1 MKISSLLLLALA
13 LPALPTAH
21 AWQAGEFYNGMPRAE
36 VETALK
42 SWQFAK
48 LTTLG
53 ADALLAQDPSDQP
66 GARNYEFQ
74 FCNDKLVGFEQLV
87 KPSFQYF
94 VTIAGNYSNQ
104 YGSALYT
111 MPYTKMVASGP
122 ISQLAI
128 FWRKGTDFVGV
139 RYMESALGDQLRL
152 SWQVNNS
159 CWSAPR

>member
-1 MKISSLLLLALA
+1 MKNPITLVFTLLALA
-13 LPALPTAH
+13 LPSAH
-21 AWQAGEFYNGMPRAE
+21 AWQAGEFFNGMPRPD
-36 VETALK
+36 VEEALK
-42 SWQFAK
+42 SWKFGK
-48 LTTLG
+48 ITPLG
-53 ADALLAQDPSDQP
+53 SDMILAQDPIDQP

-94 VTIAGNYSNQ
+94 ITIAGNYTNQ
-104 YGSALYT
+104 YGNALYT
-111 MPYTKMVASGP
+111 MPYTKIVASGP

-128 FWRKGTDFVGV
+128 FWRKGTDFIGV
-139 RYMESALGDQLRL
+139 RYLESTLGDQLRL